1 MRLKSH
7 TDSNRWQK
15 SFWFRLQS
23 IQPTCC
29 SRRIS
34 YRTHVDPDHLRTNL
48 RRRQLITVPTGWK
61 YPGLW
66 WQQKGLARN
75 SECLNLQS
83 NSLATF
89 KSGNRN
95 QH

>member
-1 MRLKSH
+1 
-7 TDSNRWQK
+7 
-15 SFWFRLQS
+15 
-23 IQPTCC
+23 
-29 SRRIS
+29 
-34 YRTHVDPDHLRTNL
+34 LRTNL
-48 RRRQLITVPTGWK
+48 RRRQPINFPTGWK

>member
-1 MRLKSH
+1 
-7 TDSNRWQK
+7 
-15 SFWFRLQS
+15 
-23 IQPTCC
+23 
-29 SRRIS
+29 
-34 YRTHVDPDHLRTNL
+34 LRTNL
-48 RRRQLITVPTGWK
+48 CRRQPITVPTGWK

-75 SECLNLQS
+75 LECLNLQS

-89 KSGNRN
+89 ESGNRN